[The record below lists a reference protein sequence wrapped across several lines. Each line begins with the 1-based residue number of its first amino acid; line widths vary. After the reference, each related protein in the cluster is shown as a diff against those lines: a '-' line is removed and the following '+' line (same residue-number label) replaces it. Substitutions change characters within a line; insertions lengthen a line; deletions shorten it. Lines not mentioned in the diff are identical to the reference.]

1 MAWDNSIPSAPLEPH
16 WPAGSMLSGP
26 LSHQVLTLNCLL
38 GIWQTLHD
46 NVYPN
51 ISKVGIATNGNL
63 DGILLARCLTH
74 IHQLTRTRLD
84 KPSCG
89 DWDSHLHHHSLW
101 CQPAGCA
108 HLWAGAGGAQCWLV
122 LSGCT
127 IWYLHKCLT
136 VSTLWTNNI
145 CVFLECLYVTASI
158 ACLTG
163 AVRVVSLV
171 NQSVADAE
179 YRLDVSVSDGC
190 HTAQGQLLVLV
201 EGLATTPPS
210 TTMPT
215 TTQATTPPEEKDG
228 PGFPIGA
235 VIGAVVGLLL
245 LLLLL
250 LLFLCWRKRS
260 KRKMEV
266 QQWAHCYL
274 ILCL

>member
-1 MAWDNSIPSAPLEPH
+1 M
-16 WPAGSMLSGP
+16 
-26 LSHQVLTLNCLL
+26 
-38 GIWQTLHD
+38 
-46 NVYPN
+46 
-51 ISKVGIATNGNL
+51 
-63 DGILLARCLTH
+63 
-74 IHQLTRTRLD
+74 
-84 KPSCG
+84 
-89 DWDSHLHHHSLW
+89 
-101 CQPAGCA
+101 
-108 HLWAGAGGAQCWLV
+108 
-122 LSGCT
+122 
-127 IWYLHKCLT
+127 
-136 VSTLWTNNI
+136 
-145 CVFLECLYVTASI
+145 
-158 ACLTG
+158 
-163 AVRVVSLV
+163 VSLV

-266 QQWAHCYL
+266 QQ
-274 ILCL
+274 